1 MTPATTFT
9 ATDGL
14 EGILEKPEQKTVTL
28 QLINVARVKPHV
40 R

>member
-28 QLINVARVKPHV
+28 LLINMSNISFIS
-40 R
+40 